1 MVESVCMLCMNSGH
15 LRESRTEPD
24 GRNKRHYDGSPVDD
38 VIMTFAEKRYTGHTL
53 NKTVISILLNGN
65 TVLYSI
71 NQFVKIVAKQ
81 WD

>member
-1 MVESVCMLCMNSGH
+1 MSCINSGH
-15 LRESRTEPD
+15 LRQSRTETD
-24 GRNKRHYDGSPVDD
+24 GRNKRHYDGSTVDD
-38 VIMTFAEKRYTGHTL
+38 INMTFAEKSYTAHTL
-53 NKTVISILLNGN
+53 NKIVISIPANGN